1 MIEVLDN
8 IIIFRLGPIG
18 INATLFYSW
27 IVMAVL
33 VMGSW
38 LITRSL
44 KTTIEVGKFQ
54 TLLEMIVSTSS
65 TIGLT
70 LRTL

>member
-18 INATLFYSW
+18 INATIFYTW

-33 VMGSW
+33 VVGSW
-38 LITRSL
+38 LITRGL
-44 KTTIEVGKFQ
+44 KTTVEVGK
-54 TLLEMIVSTSS
+54 
-65 TIGLT
+65 
-70 LRTL
+70 